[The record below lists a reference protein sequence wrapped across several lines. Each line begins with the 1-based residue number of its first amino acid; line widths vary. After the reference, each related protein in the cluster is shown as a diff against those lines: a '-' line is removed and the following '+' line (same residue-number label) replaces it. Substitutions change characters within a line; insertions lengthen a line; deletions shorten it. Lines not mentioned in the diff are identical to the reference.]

1 MLDALTQGAPE
12 RILSLF
18 VITLVP
24 YSLVGPFAGVVVDR
38 LPRRALLVG
47 TNVFRAVLLGTVSLW
62 AGLLPGEGALYAGA
76 LVLLGFGR
84 LYLTTKS
91 AVLPMVVP
99 EDRLLRANA
108 SSNGFGM
115 VSGLGGAAAGVLLA
129 GLLGTTGAFAL
140 TGGIYLGSAGLATL
154 ISLPPRASRSEREP
168 LGAAL
173 GRVAGDLLAGLRLVW
188 NNLRARLPLTAIFLA
203 RTVALLI
210 AIVAVLVIKTEF
222 PEAGDRFGRLSAGAL
237 ALGAAGAGAFI
248 GTVTAGV
255 LGRRLSEPVLMLA
268 GLGISGTGGVV
279 LGGIID
285 LFAVS
290 ALSFVAGYGAFVTKV
305 AVDAHFRTNVP
316 TVSAIGDLIAGPM
329 LAHKAEDEGIAFAE
343 ILAGKPGHVD
353 YDTIPSVI
361 YTWPE
366 VASVGLTEEQV
377 KERGVEYRVGKFPF
391 LANGRAKAMDETE
404 GLVKIIADAKTDR
417 VLGVHIIGAAA
428 SDLIAEAVAAMEFKA
443 AAEDIGR
450 ICHPH
455 PSLSEVVREAALA
468 VDKRALNR

>member
-268 GLGISGTGGVV
+268 GLGISGTGAVV

-305 AVDAHFRTNVP
+305 AVDAHIQEVLPNDTHGR
-316 TVSAIGDLIAGPM
+316 
-329 LAHKAEDEGIAFAE
+329 AFS
-343 ILAGKPGHVD
+343 L
-353 YDTIPSVI
+353 YDII
-361 YTWPE
+361 YNM
-366 VASVGLTEEQV
+366 ASVVAAGIVVAFGAVSL
-377 KERGVEYRVGKFPF
+377 
-391 LANGRAKAMDETE
+391 RA
-404 GLVKIIADAKTDR
+404 LVL
-417 VLGVHIIGAAA
+417 VSGAAA
-428 SDLIAEAVAAMEFKA
+428 LVLAGLLGMAMRRAGMLEAGGTA
-443 AAEDIGR
+443 AAPEPG
-450 ICHPH
+450 
-455 PSLSEVVREAALA
+455 A
-468 VDKRALNR
+468 